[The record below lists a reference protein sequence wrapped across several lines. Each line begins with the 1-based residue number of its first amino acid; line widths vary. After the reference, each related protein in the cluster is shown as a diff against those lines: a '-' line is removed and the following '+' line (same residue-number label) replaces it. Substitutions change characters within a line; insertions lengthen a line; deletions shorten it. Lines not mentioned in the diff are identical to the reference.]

1 MLNSLGRRN
10 IMRLAD
16 YRETVGEKRKILA
29 KPQVGYGIFTLLAGT
44 ILPALVSAFVK

>member
-1 MLNSLGRRN
+1 MGRRN
-10 IMRLAD
+10 ILKLAD

-29 KPQVGYGIFTLLAGT
+29 KPQVGYGIFSLLAGT